1 MAGAKPH
8 VVIVGGGFAG
18 IYAAKA
24 LKRAPVRVTIL
35 DRRNHHLFQ
44 PLLYQVAT
52 AALAAPDIAAPIR
65 KIFKR
70 QKNVTVLLAEVT
82 RVDADAKKV
91 ILADGEMEYDYL
103 VLAAGARDNYFGN
116 PQWAKFAPGLK
127 TIDDALDIRRRIL
140 TAFEKAEREADDERR
155 KELLTFAVIGAG
167 PTGVELAGALSEIAR
182 KTMARD
188 FRNFDPGDARV
199 VLLEGSPRVLPPYE
213 EKMSLSAKRQLEELG
228 VEVITDAMVD
238 HVEDGRVEY
247 SGGAIRAGTILW
259 GAGVKASPLTDSL
272 KAKQEKDGRII
283 VEPDLSVPGHSEL
296 FAVGDLAAAK
306 WNDRYVPGLAPAAI
320 QMGRHA
326 ARNIKRLVKGEQT
339 REFEYADKGMLATI
353 GRSRAV
359 AQLGRLRFSGWLA
372 WMLWLVVHIFFLI
385 GFRNRVMVMLDW
397 TAAYMTFNRGAR
409 IIMEG
414 VSREHDAPEHAER
427 PLRKVV

>member
-306 WNDRYVPGLAPAAI
+306 WNDRYLPGLAPAAI